1 MSSIITSAAVC
12 KLQIKQ
18 IGIGDRNANHQIA
31 AIGTA
36 LPVLRHKVLH
46 KRRKAERIVD
56 FDIHAA
62 GKAQFVFK
70 VGAAVSAV
78 IKVIAEIAFQM
89 KFYAFPQRIIVS
101 YAYFPSG
108 FGIGGAVGH
117 VVFFNQRD
125 IQLFN
130 IGAVKKLI
138 TAFAAKG
145 LSQRGVFVF
154 LKFGLIAEAGKRPD
168 VGFMPAE
175 AFLE

>member
-1 MSSIITSAAVC
+1 
-12 KLQIKQ
+12 
-18 IGIGDRNANHQIA
+18 
-31 AIGTA
+31 
-36 LPVLRHKVLH
+36 
-46 KRRKAERIVD
+46 
-56 FDIHAA
+56 
-62 GKAQFVFK
+62 
-70 VGAAVSAV
+70 
-78 IKVIAEIAFQM
+78 M

-175 AFLE
+175 AFFGIVGCQQNLIGVLAGRIPADRRTNLGFAVFHKNAVVPLIIGLLIFQHKIKHPFDDRFAVGTELRVWRILIIAGVFYRS